1 MCPSHPPETRSS
13 AAGQTSE
20 LDVFTPWLRDTL
32 RNQEVPGI
40 PPRGNACVGR
50 ILLLFGWVAVHGWTH
65 SSRFRR
71 SSRQSSRICVSTA
84 FIAGMGWLACPL
96 RAEVKQLFCWDV
108 PASVG
113 GRRQVAALEQ
123 FGRSPCYRA
132 SENIPMGG
140 IVSVSKP
147 EG

>member
-1 MCPSHPPETRSS
+1 MPISSAGDAFKCRSS
-13 AAGQTSE
+13 NRSA
-20 LDVFTPWLRDTL
+20 DVFTPWLRDTL
-32 RNQEVPGI
+32 RNQEVPGFPPAGERLRGADFTTLRLGGRAWLDAFFPI
-40 PPRGNACVGR
+40 PQEQPSKLQNPC
-50 ILLLFGWVAVHGWTH
+50 LHSLHCWHGM
-65 SSRFRR
+65 
-71 SSRQSSRICVSTA
+71 V
-84 FIAGMGWLACPL
+84 ACPL